1 MPKCDVNGEVGWFCV
16 VLCFMGS
23 RVIILSMLLDIA
35 QPMGL
40 LPPRPIR
47 VPRCFFLAAVEACV
61 ASLPRGDNLPI
72 GVLTFDL
79 LEKVE
84 DLESFDLVD
93 RQEPAEESGLEAVE
107 VERGD
112 WTLGK
117 MRREEVFRPPKPS
130 VNVDVCE
137 NNACMAMVLI
147 TVFSQLREVEV
158 CGMRGLM
165 EVWIRNAVVG
175 GRARRKRGNAG
186 GQELQWGP
194 FFNAQIGTKCD
205 LLFCAIFSR
214 NFRVAVA
221 SSVLRGSQT

>member
-205 LLFCAIFSR
+205 LLCAIFSR
-214 NFRVAVA
+214 GFRGP
-221 SSVLRGSQT
+221 SRPQSQT

>member
-137 NNACMAMVLI
+137 NNACMAMVFI

-205 LLFCAIFSR
+205 LLCAIFSR
-214 NFRVAVA
+214 GFRGP
-221 SSVLRGSQT
+221 SRPQSQT

>member
-1 MPKCDVNGEVGWFCV
+1 MPKCDVNGEVGWFCG

-47 VPRCFFLAAVEACV
+47 VPRCFFLVAVEACV

-137 NNACMAMVLI
+137 NNACMVLI
-147 TVFSQLREVEV
+147 TVFSLTDLWYLSFATVE
-158 CGMRGLM
+158 
-165 EVWIRNAVVG
+165 
-175 GRARRKRGNAG
+175 
-186 GQELQWGP
+186 
-194 FFNAQIGTKCD
+194 
-205 LLFCAIFSR
+205 
-214 NFRVAVA
+214 
-221 SSVLRGSQT
+221 GS

>member
-47 VPRCFFLAAVEACV
+47 VPRCFFLVAVEACV

-147 TVFSQLREVEV
+147 TVFSQLIYGIYLLKYVGCVVLWRFGS
-158 CGMRGLM
+158 GMRWWEEEKEENEPVGRNCSGGLFLM
-165 EVWIRNAVVG
+165 
-175 GRARRKRGNAG
+175 RR
-186 GQELQWGP
+186 
-194 FFNAQIGTKCD
+194 
-205 LLFCAIFSR
+205 
-214 NFRVAVA
+214 
-221 SSVLRGSQT
+221 